1 MPFKPCPGMDA
12 LRTMPFIEEPCT
24 KGLSDDEDAM
34 STSAGSC
41 DLGLTESHASSFAE
55 AEEPPVE
62 PEVQETMVEPEVMEQ
77 NDSPQQIPRA
87 LFLLHRRC
95 VSTSAAPEYSLRT
108 VDAAQFGPVEPEIL
122 VPPGVFV
129 PPGLEDNFDPSK
141 YRQFAVVAKTQEEL
155 RSLLQKVSLELT
167 TVQDRVSASSIPSHS
182 KNEAPL
188 QDWVFEDALGSLS
201 TKKYERPDVQDDYLA
216 NLTAS
221 PVGKPIKTPQEQLQV
236 SFEPC
241 SMSKIGGV
249 PEDPATMVVKLH
261 LPMDAATGG
270 AASEVMA
277 WPECYNGLCDNWL
290 GQSAV
295 MEQVMPQTSLEW
307 LTPSWG
313 AFHKEWHPSGTSG
326 F

>member
-1 MPFKPCPGMDA
+1 M
-12 LRTMPFIEEPCT
+12 
-24 KGLSDDEDAM
+24 
-34 STSAGSC
+34 
-41 DLGLTESHASSFAE
+41 
-55 AEEPPVE
+55 
-62 PEVQETMVEPEVMEQ
+62 
-77 NDSPQQIPRA
+77 
-87 LFLLHRRC
+87 
-95 VSTSAAPEYSLRT
+95 SAAPEYSLRT
-108 VDAAQFGPVEPEIL
+108 IDAAQFGPVEPEIL

-129 PPGLEDNFDPSK
+129 PPGLEEYFDRTK
-141 YRQFAVVAKTQEEL
+141 YKQFAVVATNQEEL
-155 RSLLQKVSLELT
+155 RSLLQKISLELT
-167 TVQDRVSASSIPSHS
+167 TVEDRVSASSIPSPS
-182 KNEAPL
+182 GNEAPL
-188 QDWVFEDALGSLS
+188 QDWFPKKALVSPS
-201 TKKYERPDVQDDYLA
+201 TNEYDRPDVQDDYLA

-221 PVGKPIKTPQEQLQV
+221 PVGKPMKTPQEKVQV

-241 SMSKIGGV
+241 SMSKIGSV

-290 GQSAV
+290 GQSAI